1 AAWYSP
7 RHADELEREKPVV
20 RLSGRLTAIRG
31 HGKAGFADLTQGG
44 QRLQIYIRKD
54 AVGDQNFQLFQLFD
68 LGDLIGVEGYLFRTR
83 TGELSVHVTSLVLLA
98 KAMLPMPEKWHGLQ
112 DVEARYRQRYLDLLA
127 NPEVPDV
134 FAKRSRLIRALRDAL
149 ERRLFVEVETPMMQ
163 PLPGGATAGP
173 FVTHHNALAIELY
186 LRIAPGLYL

>member
-1 AAWYSP
+1 CFQSTGEPVSFEHEILEQRRAKLEQIRALGFQPYPHQFSFSHTVDQAVAMYSP
-7 RHADELEREKPVV
+7 KPADELEREKPVV

-98 KAMLPMPEKWHGLQ
+98 KTMLPMPEKWHGLQ

-127 NPEVPDV
+127 NP
-134 FAKRSRLIRALRDAL
+134 
-149 ERRLFVEVETPMMQ
+149 
-163 PLPGGATAGP
+163 
-173 FVTHHNALAIELY
+173 
-186 LRIAPGLYL
+186 